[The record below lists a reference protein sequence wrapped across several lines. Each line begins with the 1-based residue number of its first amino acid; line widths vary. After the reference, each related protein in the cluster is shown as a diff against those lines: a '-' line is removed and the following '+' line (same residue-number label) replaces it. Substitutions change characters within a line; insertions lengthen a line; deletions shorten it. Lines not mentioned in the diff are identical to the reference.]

1 MNQNMMLLM
10 VLALGSSSSS
20 NGSKGSSSDFLD
32 AYLIS
37 SNMMPEMMRL
47 MFAMMSIQKRN
58 DRTNVLA
65 KETAEALGIL
75 ARDTSATR
83 KLTSAELSAR
93 PELKALLDRAP
104 TTERDAVV
112 GTASV
117 IVEEDASATRAAA
130 RGKSKQA

>member
-37 SNMMPEMMRL
+37 SNMLPEMMRL

-58 DRTNVLA
+58 DRTNTLA
-65 KETAEALGIL
+65 RETADAMIVLKAGEKDVGLPKTKLDAL
-75 ARDTSATR
+75 
-83 KLTSAELSAR
+83 
-93 PELKALLDRAP
+93 PELKGLLDRVP
-104 TTERDAVV
+104 TERDKIVDI
-112 GTASV
+112 TKSASSIEGV
-117 IVEEDASATRAAA
+117 SETRALAKGKA
-130 RGKSKQA
+130 RHA